1 MKRSS
6 LQFLIFLLITILL
19 YACSGQQEVTKD
31 EHIQQTQNKTG
42 IVSEMLEQARQSY
55 LTAQTKVEEKNVKE
69 AVENFESALRIINNL
84 SYYPGVEYNEAYV
97 ELENSIIEDYK
108 NFVDSQPEL
117 PEGVS
122 FAALEEWMKGS
133 VPEIELPK
141 DEDASED
148 RVIVSAEIPLEVNPY
163 VEQWLDY
170 FNGRG
175 KEVMVRWLSR
185 SGKYFP
191 MMSKI
196 FAAEQL
202 PPQLMYLSMMESG
215 LNPTARSWASAVGM
229 WQFVKSTGRL
239 YGLESGFYLD
249 ERRDPV
255 KSTTAAAKH
264 FKELYSSL
272 GDWYLALAAYNC
284 GEGRVRRAMQKSGK
298 SDFWGI
304 RRYLP
309 RESRNYV
316 PQYIAVCLIA
326 MDPEAYGLSDIEYDK
341 PLEFETY
348 NVNGAIDLEFLSSC
362 AGTDLKTL
370 MELNPELTQLSTP
383 PNLDGGYSLK
393 IPKGSTELFATNIQN
408 IPESARR
415 TYLVHQVHRG
425 ETLSR
430 IARKYNVSIYDLAD
444 ANNISTKSKL
454 YVGVNL
460 RIPVLVNPEE
470 SNYSSNT
477 DVSLAEENGTN
488 ATDQEY
494 VSPYLELTGSEE
506 NKGEEQIV
514 DANLDQTVDEEV
526 TDENLVADNSNEDD
540 QKETIGTIDPVI
552 PENSVEV
559 KYGVKK
565 DDSLLGIADK
575 FNVRVSDIRNWNNI
589 PYTTTVRVGQ
599 RLKVYVPQDLE
610 EYYASID
617 KTTKIEEKAPNY
629 TSNENNSSLKYH
641 KIRRGES
648 LGLIAAKYG
657 VSVSTLKDWNDL
669 SSNKIVA
676 GKRLKIYSDA
686 VPEKNYKEEPVISS
700 KTNIYRYKVR
710 RGDTIGEIAERFEVS
725 TQLLRTW
732 NSLRSN
738 KIIAGQTL
746 KIYTSDPVVSVVDDS
761 NNSNENVNYYK
772 IKKGDTISR
781 IAESYGVGVDDIRNW
796 NNLNSNKIVSGKTL
810 KIYSNKGPHNPK
822 RIDKVAMNKKDSK
835 SGEVVYYEIK
845 NGDTIGQ
852 IAEKFHVSVV
862 NLRGWND
869 ISGNKIIAGKTLVL
883 YPGNTSPTKKL
894 ITSKTGEKYHT
905 IRRGETISQIAEK
918 YNVAISDIKKW
929 NDFGDTK
936 IIAGQKLVIKQSELN
951 DSVHIV
957 SRGESLYSIARQY
970 NTSVQQLKM
979 LNNLSDSKIT
989 IGQKLKVS

>member
-1 MKRSS
+1 MKRNS
-6 LQFLIFLLITILL
+6 LQFLTFFIIAILL
-19 YACSGQQEVTKD
+19 YSCSSQQEITKD
-31 EHIQQTQNKTG
+31 EKVQQTKTNTKTG
-42 IVSEMLEQARQSY
+42 IVSEMLEQARQYY
-55 LTAQTKVEEKNVKE
+55 LTAQTKVEEKKAEE

-117 PEGVS
+117 PDGVS

-133 VPEIELPK
+133 MPEIELPK
-141 DEDASED
+141 DDITED
-148 RVIVSAEIPLEVNPY
+148 RVIVSADIPLEVNPY

-175 KEVMVRWLSR
+175 REVMVRWLSR

-202 PPQLMYLSMMESG
+202 PQQLLYLSMMESG
-215 LNPTARSWASAVGM
+215 LNPTSRSWASAVGL
-229 WQFVKSTGRL
+229 WQFVKSTGKL
-239 YGLESGFYLD
+239 YGLESGFYVD

-264 FKELYSSL
+264 LKDLYTSL

-284 GEGRVRRAMQKSGK
+284 GEGRVRRAMQKSGH

-316 PQYIAVCLIA
+316 PQYIAVCLVA
-326 MDPEAYGLSDIEYDK
+326 MDPEAYGFSDIEYDD
-341 PLEFETY
+341 PLEYETY
-348 NVNGAIDLEFLSSC
+348 KVNGAIDLEFLSNC
-362 AGTDLKTL
+362 AGTDLQTL
-370 MELNPELTQLSTP
+370 KDLNPELTQLSTP
-383 PNLDGGYSLK
+383 PEFDEGYTLK
-393 IPKGSTELFATNIQN
+393 IPKGSTDLFASNIQN

-415 TYLVHQVHRG
+415 TYLVHQVRRG
-425 ETLSR
+425 ETLTR
-430 IARKYNVSIYDLAD
+430 IARKYSISIYDLAD

-477 DVSLAEENGTN
+477 DVALAEEDGTN
-488 ATDQEY
+488 TTDQQY
-494 VSPYLELTGSEE
+494 VSPYLTLNGSSQD
-506 NKGEEQIV
+506 NVDEQVV
-514 DANLDQTVDEEV
+514 DAEVIETSDENLSDENLLADNSTVDEE
-526 TDENLVADNSNEDD
+526 
-540 QKETIGTIDPVI
+540 KEEIGKVESVI
-552 PENSVEV
+552 PEGTVEV
-559 KYGVKK
+559 NYGVKR

-599 RLKVYVPQDLE
+599 KLKVYVPQDLE
-610 EYYASID
+610 DYYASID
-617 KTTKIEEKAPNY
+617 KTSKIEEKAPNY
-629 TSNENNSSLKYH
+629 TYKEDNSSIVYH

-648 LGLIAAKYG
+648 LGLIAEKYG
-657 VSVSTLKDWNDL
+657 VSVSSIKDWNDL
-669 SSNKIVA
+669 TSNRIIA
-676 GKRLKIYSDA
+676 GKKLKIYSEATIDN
-686 VPEKNYKEEPVISS
+686 NYTEPVVNTNS
-700 KTNIYRYKVR
+700 NIYRYKVK
-710 RGDTIGEIAERFEVS
+710 RGDTIGEIAERFNIPS
-725 TQLLRTW
+725 YMLRNW
-732 NSLRSN
+732 NNLRSN

-746 KIYTSDPVVSVVDDS
+746 KIYTSDPVVSIVDDS
-761 NNSNENVNYYK
+761 NKSNENINYYK
-772 IKKGDTISR
+772 IRKGDTINR
-781 IAESYGVGVDDIRNW
+781 IAETYGVGIDEIMQW
-796 NNLNSNKIVSGKTL
+796 NNLRSNKIIAGKTL

-822 RIDKVAMNKKDSK
+822 RIDNVTSTKINKG

-845 NGDTIGQ
+845 KGDTIGQ
-852 IAEKFHVSVV
+852 IAEKFHVSVS
-862 NLRGWND
+862 NLRSWND

-883 YPGNTSPTKKL
+883 YKGNSEPPKKVATL
-894 ITSKTGEKYHT
+894 DKNEKYHT
-905 IRRGETISQIAEK
+905 VRRGETISQVAEK

-929 NDFGDTK
+929 NDIDDTK
-936 IIAGQKLVIKQSELN
+936 ILTGQKLVIKESDN
-951 DSVHIV
+951 NGNFHIV
-957 SRGESLYSIARQY
+957 TRGESLYSIARQY

-989 IGQKLKVS
+989 IGQKLKVG